1 MKVYEDLIQGTDEWL
16 ELRKG
21 KATAS
26 EFSRI
31 ITPKDGKISKS
42 AVGYMQ
48 EMATESII
56 ANPMGFAGS
65 KATDWG
71 HDHEGEARAHFEI
84 NTGLITQEV
93 GFCISDFSPFVA
105 NSPDAL
111 IIGDDGEY
119 NSGLEIKCPFN
130 VNNHV
135 SYLLAGEVPAKYKL
149 QVHGSM
155 VVAGFDNWHFMS
167 YFPGLKP
174 LIIKVERDEFT
185 EKVEAALKAFAI
197 EYAEKRPQIIK
208 AITPK

>member
-1 MKVYEDLIQGTDEWL
+1 MKIHNELKQGTEEWL
-16 ELRKG
+16 ELRKE

-26 EFSRI
+26 EFIKI
-31 ITPKDGKISKS
+31 ITPTGLPSKS
-42 AVGYMQ
+42 AVNYMQ
-48 EMATESII
+48 ELATESVI
-56 ANPMGFAGS
+56 ANLMCFAGN

-84 NTGLITQEV
+84 ITGLITQEV
-93 GFCISDFSPFVA
+93 GFCVSDFSPFIA

-119 NSGLEIKCPFN
+119 NSGLEIKCPYN

-155 VVAGFDNWHFMS
+155 VVAGFDSWHFMS

-185 EKVEAALKAFAI
+185 KKVEKALKAFAI
-197 EYAEKRPQIIK
+197 TYAEKRPQIIK
-208 AITPK
+208 AISPE